1 MKSSRF
7 FDKQGHFRVMFLC
20 NPNRKTNEIALFF
33 IFIQKPLIKLILY
46 HNCRPALRY
55 VAVLTAAIHSC
66 FNSSTGHLSTKLRT
80 AGLHFF
86 ETDTVWKVSKY
97 GVISGPYL
105 DNVRWNSQ
113 VNPVQKNGQ
122 PGINCNKK
130 KVWFFLIYD
139 FQSRKTK
146 KTEVFDAN
154 FGSLN
159 KIFGFVWIFFKTK
172 NSNFLTIRGSF
183 GSKYGEK
190 LIEFGFLT

>member
-97 GVISGPYL
+97 GVISGPYFPAFGL
-105 DNVRWNSQ
+105 NTERYFVLCISPHSVRVRENAD
-113 VNPVQKNGQ
+113 QKNS
-122 PGINCNKK
+122 
-130 KVWFFLIYD
+130 VFEHF
-139 FQSRKTK
+139 SRSWLLTTK
-146 KTEVFDAN
+146 
-154 FGSLN
+154 
-159 KIFGFVWIFFKTK
+159 
-172 NSNFLTIRGSF
+172 
-183 GSKYGEK
+183 
-190 LIEFGFLT
+190 

>member
-1 MKSSRF
+1 
-7 FDKQGHFRVMFLC
+7 MFLC

-97 GVISGPYL
+97 GVISGPYFPAFGLNTERYLTPYL
-105 DNVRWNSQ
+105 DTFHAVIAICLLAYT
-113 VNPVQKNGQ
+113 KT
-122 PGINCNKK
+122 
-130 KVWFFLIYD
+130 LIYKQLYQAPALEVGYI
-139 FQSRKTK
+139 F
-146 KTEVFDAN
+146 EVFKAYN
-154 FGSLN
+154 Y
-159 KIFGFVWIFFKTK
+159 
-172 NSNFLTIRGSF
+172 LTV
-183 GSKYGEK
+183 
-190 LIEFGFLT
+190 T

>member
-80 AGLHFF
+80 AGLQFF
-86 ETDTVWKVSKY
+86 WNWHCLKSVQIRSYFWCVFSRIRIEYGEIFRTLYFSPFSPSEGKY
-97 GVISGPYL
+97 GLEITPYL
-105 DNVRWNSQ
+105 DAFHALWAVSRRWFS
-113 VNPVQKNGQ
+113 
-122 PGINCNKK
+122 
-130 KVWFFLIYD
+130 
-139 FQSRKTK
+139 
-146 KTEVFDAN
+146 
-154 FGSLN
+154 
-159 KIFGFVWIFFKTK
+159 
-172 NSNFLTIRGSF
+172 
-183 GSKYGEK
+183 
-190 LIEFGFLT
+190 